1 MPASDVKPWVVAVLV
16 FCAGVGLTAFGLAW
30 WITPSWRVAAG
41 IAGVLIASKLAAISA
56 AAWRTRHD

>member
-1 MPASDVKPWVVAVLV
+1 MAANDLKPWVVAMLV
-16 FCAGVGLTAFGLAW
+16 FCAGLGLTVFSLAW
-30 WITPSWRVAAG
+30 WIPPPWRVVAG